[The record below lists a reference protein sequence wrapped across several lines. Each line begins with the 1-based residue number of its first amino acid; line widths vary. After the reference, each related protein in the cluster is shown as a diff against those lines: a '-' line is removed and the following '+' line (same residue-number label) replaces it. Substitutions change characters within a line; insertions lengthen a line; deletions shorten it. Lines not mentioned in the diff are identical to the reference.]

1 MNQNIIFELFFVPN
15 NEFKLV
21 FFLQI
26 FVFFHQN
33 KPINN

>member
-26 FVFFHQN
+26 FVYFLSNPTIQ
-33 KPINN
+33 